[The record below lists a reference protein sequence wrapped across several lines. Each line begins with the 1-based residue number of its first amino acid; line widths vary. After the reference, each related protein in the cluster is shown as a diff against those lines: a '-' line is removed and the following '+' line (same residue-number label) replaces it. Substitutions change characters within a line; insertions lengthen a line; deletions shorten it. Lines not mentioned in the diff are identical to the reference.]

1 MVRDLN
7 YIWLELNDYLHH
19 FVKKKVGDSDAVN
32 DIVQEVY
39 LKIQTS
45 LHLLK
50 NEEKLIP
57 WVFAITRNAIT
68 DHFRSNSKKVDAGI
82 MPQMV
87 ADQNPVQDETGKF
100 SQCIIPMINT
110 LPGKYKEALEMSEI
124 ESISQKEIA
133 ERLSISYSA
142 VKSRVQRGREKL
154 KDVLLQCCEI
164 KTDKYGNIIEYHERN
179 KSGKRY

>member
-68 DHFRSNSKKVDAGI
+68 DHFRSNSKKVDVDLI
-82 MPQMV
+82 PQMV
-87 ADQNPVQDETGKF
+87 ADQNPVQDETQKF
-100 SQCIIPMINT
+100 SRCIIPMIKT
-110 LPGKYKEALEMSEI
+110 LPDKYREALEMSEI
-124 ESISQKEIA
+124 NGISQKEIA
-133 ERLSISYSA
+133 EELNISYSGA
-142 VKSRVQRGREKL
+142 KSRVQRGREKL
-154 KDVLLQCCEI
+154 KEVLLQCCEI
-164 KTDKYGNIIEYHERN
+164 KADKYGNIIEYHERD
-179 KSGKRY
+179 KSGKK